1 VTQFWRQDNQPG
13 KSKQQRVDDAER
25 NASDSFDRSVKELQE
40 EWVKSP
46 TDLSIPCVK
55 VSTVDTNEQSLFISP
70 PRSPSIDTTHIT
82 ETLID
87 LTNETRSRLHEVENK
102 LRVLWVAAQQVNA
115 QQKVEVSI
123 R

>member
-13 KSKQQRVDDAER
+13 KSKQKRDDDAER
-25 NASDSFDRSVKELQE
+25 NASDSFDRSVKELEE

-55 VSTVDTNEQSLFISP
+55 VSTVDTNKQSLFISP

>member
-1 VTQFWRQDNQPG
+1 MTQFWRQDNQPG
-13 KSKQQRVDDAER
+13 KSKQKRDDDAER
-25 NASDSFDRSVKELQE
+25 NALESFDRSVNELQE
-40 EWVKSP
+40 EWVKSS

-55 VSTVDTNEQSLFISP
+55 VSTTAQSLFISP
-70 PRSPSIDTTHIT
+70 PSSPSIDATHIT

-87 LTNETRSRLHEVENK
+87 LTNETRSKLHEVEDK

>member
-1 VTQFWRQDNQPG
+1 VTQYWRQDNQPEP
-13 KSKQQRVDDAER
+13 KRNDDAER

-46 TDLSIPCVK
+46 KDLSIPCVK
-55 VSTVDTNEQSLFISP
+55 VSTTAQSLFSSP
-70 PRSPSIDTTHIT
+70 PSSPSIDTTHIA

-87 LTNETRSRLHEVENK
+87 LTNETRSRLHEVEDK

>member
-1 VTQFWRQDNQPG
+1 MTQFWRQDNQPG